1 MILSVNPVADVCVGG
16 KASFEI
22 KKNGD
27 LPGQI
32 FWTFSHR
39 NLPKNEHYKENA
51 DKTVLDINNA
61 LPIHAGKYTVIVVK
75 GGKWLMGSTSFDLI
89 VRGEII
95 TIRKH
100 YTAPCRK
107 YCRDMAVLLF
117 LTLSSSLL
125 FFIHSS
131 FHPFICPSTRLYP
144 SAVRISFFSSVHPPR
159 GDPSTRPP
167 RFLSYFSFISFL
179 GCFSFSF

>member
-39 NLPKNEHYKENA
+39 YLPKNEHYKENA

-107 YCRDMAVLLF
+107 YCRDVAVLIF
-117 LTLSSSLL
+117 LTLSSSFPSL
-125 FFIHSS
+125 IHSP
-131 FHPFICPSTRLYP
+131 FHPFICPSNRLYP
-144 SAVRISFFSSVHPPR
+144 SAVRISFFRQSIHPWATLPPVH
-159 GDPSTRPP
+159 P

-179 GCFSFSF
+179 RSFSFSF